1 MMTGP
6 ERSERSWRRQMMQL
20 TNPAILHRRWTRRR
34 RQRHHAIGDSLSR
47 HENSQEEHR
56 RLKEERRRLRH
67 RSFALRCRK
76 FKGGRG
82 GFLLL
87 EGDGGGTGA
96 RGARAGNRVLI
107 QIRVGL
113 LHCTR
118 GMDGQGRT
126 WTLEYTHNRF
136 SQDAKEVYSR
146 HGVRAVHA
154 GDYF

>member
-1 MMTGP
+1 M
-6 ERSERSWRRQMMQL
+6 
-20 TNPAILHRRWTRRR
+20 
-34 RQRHHAIGDSLSR
+34 
-47 HENSQEEHR
+47 
-56 RLKEERRRLRH
+56 
-67 RSFALRCRK
+67 
-76 FKGGRG
+76 
-82 GFLLL
+82 LL